1 MIESRRKWLGD
12 NLCGKGMREERT
24 IQSRYRVKQSK
35 TDKAFPPKALRSQNL
50 RSCAIYGMQEA
61 SHNSF
66 SMENSWG
73 GFDISSY
80 KERTT
85 AWGGFWPL
93 EKKNTVLN
101 FTDQKEIYLP

>member
-1 MIESRRKWLGD
+1 
-12 NLCGKGMREERT
+12 
-24 IQSRYRVKQSK
+24 
-35 TDKAFPPKALRSQNL
+35 
-50 RSCAIYGMQEA
+50 MQEA